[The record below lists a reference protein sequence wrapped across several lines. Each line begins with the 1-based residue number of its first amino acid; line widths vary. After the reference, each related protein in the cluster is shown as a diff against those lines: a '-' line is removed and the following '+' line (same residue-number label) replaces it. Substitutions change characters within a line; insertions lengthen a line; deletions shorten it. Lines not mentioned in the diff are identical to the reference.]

1 MGLGLSL
8 PLWLQGHCLLA
19 SCEVPQPRFLLERGS
34 PSPGAACMTPA
45 GGPGRARTAVF
56 ACRVLREPEA
66 GVTERELPGACVHAA
81 GRRAVCCL
89 RGQAGGRS
97 VSGGP
102 GARMPMAVTP
112 FLQSELT
119 VLPEDLGERE
129 KCQGRREDAP
139 RHSAATFPRGGA
151 PRRGRRVS
159 PRARGRRV
167 RRRCR
172 ASRQRRRPAPPPGE
186 APCALR
192 VPGSAPTTAC
202 PLGTAAWTPWGGIKH
217 VPTLVQSSPRP
228 PTELATLQSEAP
240 PPPGPGPGPH
250 PPAAVLAASAPV

>member
-1 MGLGLSL
+1 MPVHAVPSCSPGTLLLFVGRTPARPVGWGFVGLGLSL

-89 RGQAGGRS
+89 RGRAGGRS

-139 RHSAATFPRGGA
+139 RHLRGHVPA
-151 PRRGRRVS
+151 PGPPCVS
-159 PRARGRRV
+159 TCTRTS
-167 RRRCR
+167 R
-172 ASRQRRRPAPPPGE
+172 ASSVSCFSAAPPPR
-186 APCALR
+186 PPSR
-192 VPGSAPTTAC
+192 GSPVRA
-202 PLGTAAWTPWGGIKH
+202 
-217 VPTLVQSSPRP
+217 PRP
-228 PTELATLQSEAP
+228 WQRPNDRLSSGHCCVDTV
-240 PPPGPGPGPH
+240 GWH
-250 PPAAVLAASAPV
+250 